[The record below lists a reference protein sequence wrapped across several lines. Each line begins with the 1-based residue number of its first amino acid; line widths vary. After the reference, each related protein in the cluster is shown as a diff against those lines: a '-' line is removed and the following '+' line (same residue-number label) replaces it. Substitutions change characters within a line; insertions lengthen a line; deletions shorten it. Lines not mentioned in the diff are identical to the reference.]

1 MLGIE
6 LNIIGHILLAYRQ
19 LGLDNG
25 MTSGLYLQHT
35 IVAYYRAHI
44 AMLLGCFGKG
54 EHTVETGYDVG
65 VDLYLRYK
73 LCHIG
78 YQLHEEAG
86 LKRQYLLVGSH
97 YLLLILLKLLGDVA
111 LGTGKGLLSN
121 PFLRHLVLVRVAHL
135 EVVAEDIVV
144 AHLKRLDARLL
155 CLFLLNL

>member
-65 VDLYLRYK
+65 IYLYLWNK
-73 LCHIG
+73 LGHISNEF
-78 YQLHEEAG
+78 HEETC
-86 LKRQYLLVGSH
+86 LKRENLLVGSH
-97 YLLLILLKLLGDVA
+97 YLLLIFLKLLGDVA
-111 LGTGKGLLSN
+111 LGIGKCLLAYPLLWHLVFVCVAHFEVIAKHIIISYLKALYACLLS
-121 PFLRHLVLVRVAHL
+121 F
-135 EVVAEDIVV
+135 
-144 AHLKRLDARLL
+144 
-155 CLFLLNL
+155 FFLNL